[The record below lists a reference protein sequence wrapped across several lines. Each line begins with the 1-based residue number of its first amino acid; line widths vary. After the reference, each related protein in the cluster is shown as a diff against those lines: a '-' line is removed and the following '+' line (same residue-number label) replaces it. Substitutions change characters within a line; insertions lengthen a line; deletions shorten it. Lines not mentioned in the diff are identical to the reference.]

1 MFMKYWIVSAAI
13 LMVPCAG
20 LLDAADPQLL
30 NLVMPD
36 AKILAGVNVDQAKTS
51 PFGQYIITQ
60 LEAQDPHFQEF
71 VAETGFDPTRDLDEL
86 LIASNGTAKTAA
98 HLTLARGAFNADSI
112 GAAAKAGG
120 ATSEV
125 YNGVTIVE
133 NAKHGDGFAFL
144 NGGLA
149 IAGDIASVKA
159 AIDRQSAPSTLP
171 ASLLVAVNQLSTT
184 EDAWGI
190 SEVPPPALKPPAN
203 APNLPTVPPNTFQK
217 ITQAT
222 GGVKFG
228 AQIVFNAQLLA
239 NTAPDATAVANVL
252 QFLTNLGEMRFQQNA
267 QALAALKSVAINA
280 NGNTVTISASIP
292 EAQVEALAQM
302 RHNHAAEPGG
312 QPKARGR
319 QQQRF

>member
-1 MFMKYWIVSAAI
+1 
-13 LMVPCAG
+13 
-20 LLDAADPQLL
+20 
-30 NLVMPD
+30 MPD

>member
-1 MFMKYWIVSAAI
+1 MKRWIVNAAI
-13 LMVPCAG
+13 LIAPCAP

-36 AKILAGVNVDQAKTS
+36 AKILAGVNVDQAKTT
-51 PFGQYIITQ
+51 PFGQYVIGQIQ
-60 LEAQDPHFQEF
+60 AQDPHFQEF

-86 LIASNGTAKTAA
+86 LVASNGTAKTAA

-112 GAAAKAGG
+112 NAAAKKGG

-125 YNGVTIVE
+125 YKGVTIVE
-133 NAKHGDGFAFL
+133 NLKHGDGFAFL
-144 NGGLA
+144 NGTLA

-159 AIDRQSAPSTLP
+159 AIDRQSAASTLP

-203 APNLPTVPPNTFQK
+203 APNLPTVPPNTFQN
-217 ITQAT
+217 INQAT

-252 QFLTNLGEMRFQQNA
+252 QFLTNLGEMRLQQNA
-267 QALAALKSVAINA
+267 QALAALKSIVISAS
-280 NGNTVTISASIP
+280 GNTVTISASIP
-292 EAQVEALAQM
+292 EAQVEALAQA
-302 RHNHAAEPGG
+302 RHNHAIEPG
-312 QPKARGR
+312 ARQRKSQGR